1 MTKLEY
7 ETRGDSHKDQA
18 DRSILINFLLDS
30 SGSMQ
35 AIRGATI
42 EGFNEFLTDQ
52 QAEGGNAAMT
62 LTFFDTS
69 FHTVAEAMPVREF
82 TPLANATYVP
92 QGCTALFDAIGH
104 TMRITDDF
112 VAANS
117 PDQVL
122 FVIMTDGEENASQEF
137 TSQTVFKMISDRQ
150 ETAGY
155 EFIYLGANQ
164 DSYRASRELGLQDG
178 RAMDFAG
185 TPDESRQAMRDL
197 SHNVRGY
204 RRKGTRQLGDK
215 EWFTRENQALGRDS
229 YEEHRGGASGDE
241 AGRLTP

>member
-1 MTKLEY
+1 MNKVEH
-7 ETRGDSHKDQA
+7 ETQARGPKDQA
-18 DRSILINFLLDS
+18 DRSILINFLLDA

-35 AIRGATI
+35 AIRSATI

-69 FHTVAEAMPVREF
+69 FHTVAEAMPVREL
-82 TPLANATYVP
+82 TPLTNETYVP
-92 QGCTALFDAIGH
+92 DGGTALFDAIGH

-122 FVIMTDGEENASQEF
+122 FVIMTDGEENSSREF
-137 TSQTVFKMISDRQ
+137 TSEAVFKMISDRQ

-164 DSYRASRELGLQDG
+164 DSYRASQELGFQAG
-178 RAMDFAG
+178 RSMDFAG
-185 TPDESRQAMRDL
+185 TPDESRQAMWDL
-197 SHNVRGY
+197 LHEVRGY
-204 RRKGTRQLGDK
+204 RRKGERQLVLSRPPTLMYSQCDTN
-215 EWFTRENQALGRDS
+215 TRS
-229 YEEHRGGASGDE
+229 
-241 AGRLTP
+241 